1 MRTTPHNYSTQLK
14 NLPLSNACKFTPA
27 GGKLS
32 ITTKLVLP
40 NRQLSHRT
48 DSETLTNTEYSKDA
62 KDDTTHD
69 LEAKIPTPS
78 EYPLFSLSRRC

>member
-1 MRTTPHNYSTQLK
+1 MRTIPHNNSTPLK
-14 NLPLSNACKFTPA
+14 YLPFSNACKFTPA

-48 DSETLTNTEYSKDA
+48 DSETLTNTEYSKDV

-78 EYPLFSLSRRC
+78 EYPVFSPSKRY